1 MQQWKYFQVSALFM
15 GVLLTVG
22 GAGIAQEKTAVV
34 PDAQV
39 EANVLKAL
47 AATPQLADQAISTT
61 TVYGQVTLT
70 GTVRDEASRDMAETV
85 TSNTPGVKKVIDQ
98 LAIGA
103 ATAENGSA
111 QNQGGPD
118 QAAQGQSDGSTPML
132 QSDGTYAPAPNGQ
145 QPEEQQGANMGAPG
159 QPPAGGSPNVDPQ
172 YGPAGPPPDAGPQY
186 GPASPPPNGGPQYGE
201 AGPPPNGGGPDYGPA
216 GPPPQNG
223 QYRPPYNRPYNQAD
237 GQAPPPPYQRPYA
250 DQRGGEAV
258 VVPSG
263 TLIRVRVNQGMDSKN
278 TAPGTMFDGVV
289 INDVIAGNAVAIP
302 RGAAVQGKVVDVHN
316 AGSLKGKGELA
327 LQLTQIT
334 LGGQTYPVVSDAW
347 SHQGADKTGQTVG
360 NAVGLGA
367 FGALIGA
374 VAGGGPGALLGAGI
388 GGAAG
393 VGASAASRNGEAVVP
408 AEAILTFHLTQQ
420 VPLTTVSQAELNRL
434 ASGVQPTQ
442 RLHRHEPPPPYYYY
456 APGYAY

>member
-1 MQQWKYFQVSALFM
+1 MQQSKYLQVS
-15 GVLLTVG
+15 GLLIGFLLATG
-22 GAGIAQEKTAVV
+22 GAGVAQEKAAVV

-47 AATPQLADQAISTT
+47 ANTPQLADQSISTT

-103 ATAENGSA
+103 TAADNASGDTAGQDQDAAAEGT
-111 QNQGGPD
+111 GP
-118 QAAQGQSDGSTPML
+118 QL
-132 QSDGTYAPAPNGQ
+132 QSDGTYSNSPNQQ
-145 QPEEQQGANMGAPG
+145 QPTEQQQGDMGAAG
-159 QPPAGGSPNVDPQ
+159 QPPAGPNESPQ
-172 YGPAGPPPDAGPQY
+172 YGPAGPPPDVNPQ
-186 GPASPPPNGGPQYGE
+186 
-201 AGPPPNGGGPDYGPA
+201 YGPA
-216 GPPPQNG
+216 GPPHQEGQNQPQRP
-223 QYRPPYNRPYNQAD
+223 YRQPYNPAY
-237 GQAPPPPYQRPYA
+237 GQAPPPPYARPYPA
-250 DQRGGEAV
+250 QRGGEAV
-258 VVPSG
+258 VVPGG
-263 TLIRVRVNQGMDSKN
+263 TLLRVRVNEGMDSKN
-278 TAPGTMFDGVV
+278 TALGTVFDGVV
-289 INDVIAGNAVAIP
+289 INDVVAGNAVAIP
-302 RGAAVQGKVVDVHN
+302 RGTSVQGKVVDVHN

-374 VAGGGPGALLGAGI
+374 VAGGGPGALIGAGV

-393 VGASAASRNGEAVVP
+393 VGASAASGRGEAVVP
-408 AEAILTFHLTQQ
+408 AEAILNFRLTQQ
-420 VPLTTVSQAELNRL
+420 VPLTTVSQEEMNRL
-434 ASGVQPTQ
+434 ASGVQPAQ
-442 RLHRHEPPPPYYYY
+442 QLHRRPPPPPPYYYY
-456 APGYAY
+456 GPAYYPY